1 MLEKY
6 HSCSA
11 LWFDYVVLFYLDTE
25 QGLLVKAVKVHENY
39 NKNNYHND
47 IALLQ
52 VEGSIKFG
60 KHVEPLCI
68 PSQGYEFDI
77 NAKCFAAGWGHTSF
91 KGHSSREML
100 ELEVSCLHQSRVF
113 WSTHFLQRHRKSNKF
128 WILSYFVYGDLSTK
142 WQTQGV
148 VVIILHIKDRSY
160 LT

>member
-1 MLEKY
+1 MYLIASYLSLIRNDKWIHIFYKLLDTY

-60 KHVEPLCI
+60 KHVEPICI
-68 PSQGYEFDI
+68 PSQGYEFDT
-77 NAKCFAAGWGHTSF
+77 NVKCFAAGWGHKSW

-100 ELEVSCLHQSRVF
+100 ELEVSCLYQECFEVHIFYTVNQILNI
-113 WSTHFLQRHRKSNKF
+113 FLFHL
-128 WILSYFVYGDLSTK
+128 WWLV
-142 WQTQGV
+142 
-148 VVIILHIKDRSY
+148 
-160 LT
+160 